1 MMGVRRIAT
10 MTWQH
15 QREIVFTWFDR
26 GEQERETFHGFIC
39 GWIAL
44 NAALSARYAVRG
56 DRAKVLLL
64 ADELE
69 PLWRG
74 WLVEDAA
81 LREAATELADASPIY
96 DEPRSDGPPS
106 QAAVSADSATSVLM
120 GVYAVRNNLFHGSKR
135 FGDLRDHRLVKVAN
149 QIVRRVLI
157 NSGLVELARRGRSLE
172 EPLAPAGP
180 AQAAR

>member
-1 MMGVRRIAT
+1 

-39 GWIAL
+39 SWIAL
-44 NAALSARYAVRG
+44 NAALSARYAVGG
-56 DRAKVLLL
+56 DRAKVRLL
-64 ADELE
+64 AQELE

-74 WLVEDAA
+74 WLAEDAV
-81 LREAATELADASPIY
+81 LRDAAVEIAEASPIY
-96 DEPRSDGPPS
+96 DEPQRDGPSS
-106 QAAVSADSATSVLM
+106 QAVSAESAMSVLL

-149 QIVRRVLI
+149 QIVRRVLV
-157 NSGLVELARRGRSLE
+157 NSGLLDFARRGRSLE
-172 EPLAPAGP
+172 ERLISRGP
-180 AQAAR
+180 AQAAS